1 MRCRSP
7 FLFVAALLLF
17 LSASCQPTGHD
28 QKKSADLISSQLK
41 LLADHYKEAKINPG
55 GVRADAVTVRSL
67 NAAGN
72 MNLIPS
78 KDWCSGFV
86 AGSFWKAYTLTGDK
100 VLMQLAADFTKPLE
114 QEKYNGKTHDMGLK
128 MFCSYGQG
136 YVLTKDTSYRSILIQ
151 SAKTLATRFNE
162 KVGAIRSWDHNQDKW
177 QFPVIIDN
185 MMNLELLFW
194 ASKETGDQ
202 RFYDI
207 AVKHANTTLAN
218 HFRPDNSSYHVI
230 GYDTLTGKVLQRNT
244 HQGLSHESAWSRG
257 QAWGL
262 YGYTMCYRETKI
274 ELYLQ
279 QAEKI
284 AEFVLNHP
292 NLPKDKVPYWDFDAP
307 ASAQTPRDASAA
319 AVTASAL
326 FELAQYLPAKKEHY
340 LESATAI
347 LSSLE
352 RNYASKA
359 GENKG
364 FLLGHSTGSFP
375 SKTEVDVP
383 INYADYYYLE
393 AIGRQI
399 ESYKKSK

>member
-1 MRCRSP
+1 MNYKRLAS
-7 FLFVAALLLF
+7 FAASLLLF
-17 LSASCQPTGHD
+17 FTVSCQPSVIDRKNTN
-28 QKKSADLISSQLK
+28 DLIKNQLK
-41 LLADHYKEAKINPG
+41 LLVANYKEAKINPG
-55 GVRADAVTVRSL
+55 GARVDAVTARSL
-67 NAAGN
+67 NATGSL
-72 MNLIPS
+72 NLIPS

-86 AGSFWKAYTLTGDK
+86 AGSLWQAYTLTGDEALK
-100 VLMQLAADFTKPLE
+100 QLAAEFTKPLE
-114 QEKYNGKTHDMGLK
+114 QEKFNGKTHDMGFK
-128 MFCSYGQG
+128 MFCSFGQG
-136 YVLTKDTSYRSILIQ
+136 YQITKDTLYRNILIQ
-151 SAKTLATRFNE
+151 SAKTLSTRFNE

-207 AVKHANTTLAN
+207 AVKHANTTLTN
-218 HFRPDNSSYHVI
+218 HFRSDNSSHHVI
-230 GYDTLTGKVLQRNT
+230 GYDTLTGKVLQKNT

-262 YGYTMCYRETKI
+262 YGYTMCYRETKM
-274 ELYLQ
+274 ESYLQ

-284 AEFVLNHP
+284 AAYILNHP
-292 NLPKDKVPYWDFDAP
+292 NLPKDKIPYWDFDAP
-307 ASAQTPRDASAA
+307 ASPQTPRDASAA

-326 FELAQYLPAKKEHY
+326 FELAQYVPAKKAYY
-340 LESATAI
+340 LQSAEAI

-352 RNYASKA
+352 QNYASKE

-393 AIGRQI
+393 ALGRQLD
-399 ESYKKSK
+399 SRRNKK